1 MKKFLGIIF
10 LTFIFSSSASAN
22 NLDLCNEAV
31 KQLKKYGY
39 TFQNFKSGKNQF
51 IQRNALFCGF
61 PPNSEQM
68 ITFISNPSRFHVT
81 TPGIGNYN
89 GHCIYISTGQ
99 IIKSQLD
106 KCRN

>member
-81 TPGIGNYN
+81 TPWYWKLQWSLYLYFNWSNNKI
-89 GHCIYISTGQ
+89 TV
-99 IIKSQLD
+99 
-106 KCRN
+106 R